1 MSIPAST
8 ALDGHGELHAG
19 GLESLLHEH
28 ALRAHFQPIVALR
41 DAAIFG
47 HESLIRGPAH
57 SALALPDALFEAARR
72 VTLVTALEYECI
84 RAAISAWGANRTDGK
99 LFLNLSASALTSVVA
114 DHRLEAALE
123 LLARNAVPAGAVVL
137 ELTEHERVGDI
148 EQLCEIV
155 ELLRL
160 HSIQL
165 ALDDFG
171 DGRSSLRL
179 WSELKPGFVKVD
191 KYFTRG
197 VAQDPDKLQTF
208 RALLQI
214 AETFGTELVAE
225 GIETAEDLRAVRD
238 LGVRY
243 GQGWYLGRPQ
253 LEPVSEALPAARE
266 VLQSPDVAVLPELR
280 TAATGRRVTAAQLL
294 VQAPTVGRKTSHEE
308 LYRLISR
315 NPDLHAIA
323 VVERDRP
330 IALIDCQNF
339 MNLYAR
345 PFFREVYGRRSCLMH
360 ANREPLVVEM
370 QTGIDLLTSVL
381 TTGDQRYLREGF
393 IIVEEGKYRGLGTG
407 QALVKTVT
415 EARIEAARHANPLTF
430 LPGNI
435 PVTEHIRRLLTSGAN
450 FSAAYADLNR
460 FKPYNDYY
468 GYWRGDEM
476 IRLLASVI
484 TAHADP
490 QRDFVGHIGG
500 DDFIIVFQS
509 DDWQQR
515 CSNAVREFNSRAL
528 ELFDPDA
535 RAAGGIVS
543 EDRHGEK
550 RFHPCTTVSIG
561 VARVTGNGHA
571 GPEEVASAAAAAKRM
586 AKQNESDYY
595 VLECRAAA

>member
-1 MSIPAST
+1 MTIIANSSAQKASI
-8 ALDGHGELHAG
+8 ELCEG
-19 GLESLLHEH
+19 GLENLLHER
-28 ALRAHFQPIVALR
+28 ALQAHFQPIVALR
-41 DAAIFG
+41 DAAIFA

-72 VTLVTALEYECI
+72 ATLVTALEFECV
-84 RAAISAWGANRTDGK
+84 RVAIGAWGASKAGGK
-99 LFLNLSASALTSVVA
+99 LFLNLSASALTSAVA

-123 LLARNAVPAGAVVL
+123 LLARNEVPANTVVI
-137 ELTEHERVGDI
+137 ELTEHERVGDV
-148 EQLCEIV
+148 EQLCEIM
-155 ELLRL
+155 ELVRL
-160 HSIQL
+160 HGIKL

-179 WSELKPGFVKVD
+179 WSELKPDYVKVD

-197 VAQDPDKLQTF
+197 VSKDPDKLQTF

-214 AETFGTELVAE
+214 AETFGAQLVAE
-225 GIETAEDLRAVRD
+225 GIETGEDLRALRD
-238 LGVRY
+238 LGIHY
-243 GQGWYLGRPQ
+243 GQGWHLGRPQ
-253 LEPVSEALPAARE
+253 MLPVNEPLRAARE
-266 VLQSPDVAVLPELR
+266 VLKSSDVAVLPEVR
-280 TAATGRRVTAAQLL
+280 TTATGRRVTAAQLL
-294 VQAPTVGRKTSHEE
+294 MQAPTVTRKTSHEE
-308 LYRLISR
+308 LYRLISKS
-315 NPDLHAIA
+315 PELHAIA
-323 VVERDRP
+323 VLEGEKP

-339 MNLYAR
+339 VNLYAR
-345 PFFREVYGRRSCLMH
+345 PFFREVYGRRGCLMH
-360 ANREPLVVEM
+360 ANKEPLVVEM
-370 QTGIDLLTSVL
+370 DTGIDLLTSVL

-407 QALVKTVT
+407 QALVKSVT

-435 PVTEHIRRLLTSGAN
+435 PVTEHIRRLLASGAA
-450 FSAAYADLNR
+450 FAAAYADLNR

-476 IRLLASVI
+476 IRLLASVV

-500 DDFIIVFQS
+500 DDFIVVFQS
-509 DDWQQR
+509 DDWQKR
-515 CSNAVREFNSRAL
+515 CASIVQEFNSRAL
-528 ELFDPDA
+528 ELFDSEA

-543 EDRHGEK
+543 EDRHGES

-561 VARVTGNGHA
+561 VACVAGGHA

-586 AKQNESDYY
+586 AKQNECDYY
-595 VLECRAAA
+595 VLECQTAA